1 MKLDILEYL
10 FSSTDLQE
18 LSELLLLLLY
28 TALKVQL
35 MAIFMCSL

>member
-10 FSSTDLQE
+10 FSSIDLQE
-18 LSELLLLLLY
+18 LLELLLLQFY
-28 TALKVQL
+28 IVLKVQL